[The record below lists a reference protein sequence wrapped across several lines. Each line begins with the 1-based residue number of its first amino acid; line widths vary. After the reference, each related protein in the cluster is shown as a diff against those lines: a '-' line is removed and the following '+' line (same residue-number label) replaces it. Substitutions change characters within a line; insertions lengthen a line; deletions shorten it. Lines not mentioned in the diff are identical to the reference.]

1 MGWFGVSEKWW
12 GNPQIGF
19 FLKKKSLGFL
29 SLIIGFW
36 DTLFSNKP
44 IYVRLVL

>member
-19 FLKKKSLGFL
+19 FLKKNHWVFSLSSLGFGTHY
-29 SLIIGFW
+29 SQTNPSMS
-36 DTLFSNKP
+36 D
-44 IYVRLVL
+44 